1 MKSSQI
7 KSIKIEGRGRNRD
20 IYGNPYYAWKAVI
33 DRKANH
39 HMTPIVIYE
48 KMSWGTSSQDVVLRE
63 AVEGI
68 NEALDINLKQNDKRI
83 TYTYTHVSGDAP
95 LRNPLNWK

>member
-1 MKSSQI
+1 MKSSLIQ
-7 KSIKIEGRGRNRD
+7 SIKIEGRGRNRD

-33 DRKANH
+33 QKKANH
-39 HMTPIVIYE
+39 HMTPIIIYE
-48 KMSWGTSSQDVVLRE
+48 KMSWGTSSENAVLRE
-63 AVEGI
+63 AIEGI

-95 LRNPLNWK
+95 LQNPLNWK

>member
-1 MKSSQI
+1 MKVSRI
-7 KSIKIEGRGRNRD
+7 VSIKIEGRGRNRD
-20 IYGNPYYAWKAVI
+20 IYGNPYYAWRADI
-33 DRKANH
+33 DVQIESH
-39 HMTPIVIYE
+39 HSKVTVHESMAWGDSYE
-48 KMSWGTSSQDVVLRE
+48 AAVLRA

-83 TYTYTHVSGDAP
+83 TYTYTHVTGDAP

>member
-1 MKSSQI
+1 MKSSLIQ
-7 KSIKIEGRGRNRD
+7 SIKIEGRGRNRD

-33 DRKANH
+33 QKKANH

-48 KMSWGTSSQDVVLRE
+48 KMSWGTSSENAVLRE

-95 LRNPLNWK
+95 LQNPLNWK

>member
-1 MKSSQI
+1 MKSSLIQ
-7 KSIKIEGRGRNRD
+7 SIKIEGRGRNRD

-33 DRKANH
+33 QKKANH

-48 KMSWGTSSQDVVLRE
+48 KMSWGTSSE
-63 AVEGI
+63 YAVFRNAIEGI

-95 LRNPLNWK
+95 LQNPQNWK

>member
-1 MKSSQI
+1 MKSSLIQ
-7 KSIKIEGRGRNRD
+7 SIQIEGRGRNRD

-33 DRKANH
+33 KKKANH
-39 HMTPIVIYE
+39 HWTPIVIYE
-48 KMSWGTSSQDVVLRE
+48 KMTWGTSSENAVLRE
-63 AVEGI
+63 AIEGI

-83 TYTYTHVSGDAP
+83 TYTYTHVTGDAP

>member
-1 MKSSQI
+1 
-7 KSIKIEGRGRNRD
+7 
-20 IYGNPYYAWKAVI
+20 
-33 DRKANH
+33 
-39 HMTPIVIYE
+39 MTPIVIYE
-48 KMSWGTSSQDVVLRE
+48 KMTWGTSSQDVVLRE
-63 AVEGI
+63 AIEGI

>member
-1 MKSSQI
+1 MKSSLIQ
-7 KSIKIEGRGRNRD
+7 SIKIEGRGRNRD

-33 DRKANH
+33 QKKANH

-48 KMSWGTSSQDVVLRE
+48 KMSWGTSSENAVLRE

-83 TYTYTHVSGDAP
+83 TYTYTHVCGDAP
-95 LRNPLNWK
+95 LQNPLNWK

>member
-1 MKSSQI
+1 MKSSLIQ
-7 KSIKIEGRGRNRD
+7 SIKIEGRGRNRD
-20 IYGNPYYAWKAVI
+20 IYGNHYYAWKAVI
-33 DRKANH
+33 QKKANH

-48 KMSWGTSSQDVVLRE
+48 KMTWGTSSQDVVLRE
-63 AVEGI
+63 AIEGI
-68 NEALDINLKQNDKRI
+68 NEALNINLKQNDKRV

>member
-1 MKSSQI
+1 MKSSLIQ
-7 KSIKIEGRGRNRD
+7 SIKIEGRGRNRD

-33 DRKANH
+33 QKKANH

-48 KMSWGTSSQDVVLRE
+48 KMSWGTSSENAVLRE
-63 AVEGI
+63 AIEGI

-95 LRNPLNWK
+95 LQNPLNWK